1 MVILAI
7 DKINIRYLL
16 YAQGWYGLIEG
27 KWLIT
32 IGVLVEMLIWV
43 NCVVNIV

>member
-7 DKINIRYLL
+7 EKINIRYLL

-43 NCVVNIV
+43 NCFVNIV